1 VAVCML
7 DVLYIPPPL
16 KDVWCTADR
25 VHRIVSD
32 IIDILYR
39 MGLGDQM
46 QTVTD
51 RSARASISWR
61 LYYLRTAQRCSTSC
75 SRPHLRAAAA
85 ASSSSSHTQQQH
97 VINALLY
104 FFFGQLGVVVVGL
117 RLSRKKSFLSYS
129 PLAPLTFICIYKTPF
144 SFLPFDSFL
153 SLMIITKH
161 THRTRKEKNITTNR
175 AEPACVS
182 MATGRHKL
190 W

>member
-1 VAVCML
+1 
-7 DVLYIPPPL
+7 
-16 KDVWCTADR
+16 
-25 VHRIVSD
+25 
-32 IIDILYR
+32 

-161 THRTRKEKNITTNR
+161 THRTRKEKKKYNHQPSRTGVCLHGNR
-175 AEPACVS
+175 QAQTMVNPS
-182 MATGRHKL
+182 NNKIGKGKKNK
-190 W
+190 